1 MLIDEVK
8 LKIKAGDGGNG
19 IVHFYRDRHRPKGG
33 PDGGNGGDGGS
44 VYFEAVSDIM
54 ALKRFRYEKKFEAE
68 GGNNGGLNQKTGKNG
83 DNLILKVP
91 IGSIIYYDNGTSI
104 EMSRLGE
111 VIIATKGG
119 KGGRGNYS
127 YRGAANRQP
136 KEFDYGQKREW
147 KKIRIE
153 LKLIADV
160 GLVGL
165 PNAGKSSLLNELTNA
180 KAKVAN
186 YPFTTLEP
194 NLGVTKGGKVI
205 ADIPG
210 LIEGASGGKGLGV
223 KFLKHVE
230 RTKLILHCISCESQ
244 NLKEDYET
252 VRNEINNYSSKL
264 SGIKEYVILTKTD
277 LIDDKKVIDKLTKEV
292 GAKMAV
298 SIIDEP
304 SLKKLSDFIH
314 KKLSAKKSLS

>member
-1 MLIDEVK
+1 
-8 LKIKAGDGGNG
+8 
-19 IVHFYRDRHRPKGG
+19 
-33 PDGGNGGDGGS
+33 
-44 VYFEAVSDIM
+44 M
-54 ALKRFRYEKKFEAE
+54 AK
-68 GGNNGGLNQKTGKNG
+68 
-83 DNLILKVP
+83 
-91 IGSIIYYDNGTSI
+91 
-104 EMSRLGE
+104 LGE
-111 VIIATKGG
+111 VIMACKGG

-127 YRGAANRQP
+127 YRGATNRQP
-136 KEFDYGQKREW
+136 KEFDYGQKRDW

-194 NLGVTKGGKVI
+194 NLGVTVGGKVI

-210 LIEGASGGKGLGV
+210 IIEGASTGKGLGI
-223 KFLKHVE
+223 KFLKHIE

-244 NLKEDYET
+244 NLRDGYKT
-252 VRNEINNYSSKL
+252 IRSEINNYSSKL
-264 SGIKEYVILTKTD
+264 SDIKEYVVLTKSD
-277 LIDDKKVIDKLTKEV
+277 LIDSNREIGRMKKEV

-298 SIIDEP
+298 SIIDEL

-314 KKLSAKKSLS
+314 KKLAVM

>member
-68 GGNNGGLNQKTGKNG
+68 SGDNGGLNQKTGKNG
-83 DNLILKVP
+83 QDLVLKVP
-91 IGSIIYYDNGTSI
+91 VGSTIYYDNGTSV
-104 EMSRLGE
+104 EMSTLGE

-119 KGGRGNYS
+119 RGGRGNYS
-127 YRGAANRQP
+127 YRGATNRQP

-194 NLGVTKGGKVI
+194 NLGVTKGGKII

-210 LIEGASGGKGLGV
+210 LIEGASGGKGLGI
-223 KFLKHVE
+223 KFLKHIE

-244 NLKEDYET
+244 NIKKSYET

-264 SGIKEYVILTKTD
+264 SAIKEYVILTKID
-277 LIDDKKVIDKLTKEV
+277 LIDDKKEINIRAKEI

-304 SLKKLSDFIH
+304 SIKKLSDFIH
-314 KKLSAKKSLS
+314 KKLSTKPELS

>member
-8 LKIKAGDGGNG
+8 LKIKAGDGGDG

-83 DNLILKVP
+83 QDLILKVP
-91 IGSIIYYDNGTSI
+91 VGSIIYYDNGTSI
-104 EMSRLGE
+104 EMSKLGE

-194 NLGVTKGGKVI
+194 NLGVTKGSKVI

-210 LIEGASGGKGLGV
+210 LIEGASSGKGLGI

-244 NLKEDYET
+244 NLKTDYET

-264 SGIKEYVILTKTD
+264 SAIKEYVILTKTD
-277 LIDDKKVIDKLTKEV
+277 LIDNKKEIAKKIKEV

-304 SLKKLSDFIH
+304 SIKKLSDFIH
-314 KKLSAKKSLS
+314 KKLSAKK